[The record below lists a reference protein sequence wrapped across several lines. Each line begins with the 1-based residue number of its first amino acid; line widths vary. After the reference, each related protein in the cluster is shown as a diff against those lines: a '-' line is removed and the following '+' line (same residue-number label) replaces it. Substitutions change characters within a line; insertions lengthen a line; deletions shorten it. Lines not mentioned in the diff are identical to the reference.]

1 MIATEKAKTIQIYS
15 PKIRVP
21 RKGHTIIE
29 LRDKYTGKKEVYE
42 DDNMMTNALEN
53 YYANL
58 GQMNWINDSWDEDW
72 VVRYLGGVMLF
83 DEAITEN
90 ADNYVIP
97 NANMIANGCVGQVNN
112 GDPSELGSYAFNES
126 GWQQDGSFVQVYD
139 FTTGQG
145 NGTIACACLTSQM
158 LGGNGIGNASNTRR
172 NYSSSTIGK
181 GYTGNINSQRN
192 WITVVDIDIENGY
205 MWYVNTSN
213 IIYDSSTQADHFYN
227 SGKITVYKATIP
239 VGYYDLKKIREIEHT
254 DYAITAFGNI
264 NYWTG
269 LHLADGAYVFCNETG
284 TWNTSNKF
292 GVLKINRNGY
302 TKYTVDNLTGESLQ
316 RPYDMAFFYDGYML
330 IPRTNS
336 GSPSYYDYSKW
347 FKIKLSDDTVVKEI
361 TVSGLDYST
370 AYNSSRTL
378 LSPGIFVNSNGWLF
392 NVRDGKVMKTNCN
405 DAHGYSRYV
414 SLHTSNPLVSLY
426 KDSYNGLPLR
436 LYRSANYIA
445 SINNLETP
453 VVKTSAKT
461 MKVTYRITF

>member
-112 GDPSELGSYAFNES
+112 GDPAELGSYAFNES

-158 LGGNGIGNASNTRR
+158 LGGNGCGNPSKTRK
-172 NYSSSTIGK
+172 SVSGGTTGE
-181 GYTGNINSQRN
+181 GYTGNINSKLGS
-192 WITVVDIDIENGY
+192 ITVVDIDIANGY
-205 MWYVNTSN
+205 MWYAYSDNILYKSSN
-213 IIYDSSTQADHFYN
+213 PGAHFTRT
-227 SGKITVYKATIP
+227 GKITIYKATIP
-239 VGYYDLKKIREIEHT
+239 IGYYDLKKTHDIEHT
-254 DYAITAFGNI
+254 DYSISASGD
-264 NYWTG
+264 YWTG
-269 LHLADGAYVFCNETG
+269 LFLADGAYVYNAVGGSWATA
-284 TWNTSNKF
+284 SKLS
-292 GVLKINRNGY
+292 VLKINRSGITEY
-302 TKYTVDNLTGESLQ
+302 EVDNLIGESLY
-316 RPYDMAFFYDGYML
+316 RPAAATFFYDGYML
-330 IPRTNS
+330 VPRTIN
-336 GSPSYYDYSKW
+336 GSYNNYDFTHWY
-347 FKIKLSDDTVVKEI
+347 KIKLSDSTISKEI
-361 TVSGLDYST
+361 TNTGITSYNEAVSPSKTMISD
-370 AYNSSRTL
+370 
-378 LSPGIFVNSNGWLF
+378 GIFVNNYGWLY
-392 NVRDGKVMKTNCN
+392 NIRDGKVLKTNCN
-405 DAHGYSRYV
+405 GGRTDMGHAG
-414 SLHTSNPLVSLY
+414 LCTGNPLVHLY
-426 KDSYNGLPLR
+426 KNSYNGLPMY

-445 SINNLETP
+445 SINNLQTP
-453 VVKTSAKT
+453 VIKTSEKT